1 MKILKSQEYI
11 SSLKDILSYIAK
23 DKKSVAID
31 FRKELNR
38 KIQDIKQFP
47 FMYRESIYF
56 ENEYIRD
63 LTYKG
68 YVIPYEVDLENNI
81 VTIIGIIKYKNNL

>member
-47 FMYRESIYF
+47 FMYRESIY
-56 ENEYIRD
+56 
-63 LTYKG
+63 
-68 YVIPYEVDLENNI
+68 
-81 VTIIGIIKYKNNL
+81 